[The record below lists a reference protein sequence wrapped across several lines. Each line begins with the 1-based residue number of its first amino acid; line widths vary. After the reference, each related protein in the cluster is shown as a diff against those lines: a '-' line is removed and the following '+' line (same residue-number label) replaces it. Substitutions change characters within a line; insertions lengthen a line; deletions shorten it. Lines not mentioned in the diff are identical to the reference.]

1 MPKLQGVGH
10 GQAAVELRGGL
21 MPQAWLWWCLSHL
34 TVAALGTWV
43 LRRYALHRRLLDHPG
58 ERRSHVV
65 ATPRGGGMAIVAAML
80 VGCVAA
86 GVLWPAAGLVIN
98 WFAAGLVL
106 VAGVGWW
113 DDHRPLSA
121 RLRFAIHLLASVLL
135 GWLVSHHTGKLW
147 DGVLTA
153 MASVVLINVWNFMDG
168 INGLASSQAAL
179 AALAFAA
186 VVPGA
191 WAWAGLAVAASCLGF
206 LPFNF
211 PRARIFLGDGGSG
224 ALGYVLAALLA
235 LTVASGQ
242 VSWWISWLPLT
253 AFLVDAGFTLLSR
266 MLDGQRWWEPH
277 AQHLYQRLARRLEA
291 HVPVTGIYF
300 AFSVAAVCLYVLLRH
315 DANWQQVSGALV
327 WGLGATAIWFF
338 LRDGVRNS

>member
-1 MPKLQGVGH
+1 
-10 GQAAVELRGGL
+10 
-21 MPQAWLWWCLSHL
+21 
-34 TVAALGTWV
+34 
-43 LRRYALHRRLLDHPG
+43 
-58 ERRSHVV
+58 
-65 ATPRGGGMAIVAAML
+65 MAIVAAML

-135 GWLVSHHTGKLW
+135 GWLVSHQTGKLW

-235 LTVASGQ
+235 LAVASGQ

-277 AQHLYQRLARRLEA
+277 AQHLYQRLARRLES

>member
-1 MPKLQGVGH
+1 MGF
-10 GQAAVELRGGL
+10 GQAVVELRGGL
-21 MPQAWLWWCLSHL
+21 MVWLWCVLHL
-34 TVAALGTWV
+34 VASALGTWL
-43 LRRYALHRRLLDHPG
+43 LRRYALHRRLLDQPG

-65 ATPRGGGMAIVAAML
+65 ATPRGGGMAIVSAILLGCFAAS
-80 VGCVAA
+80 A
-86 GVLWPAAGLVIN
+86 LWPAANLVVG

-106 VAGVGWW
+106 VAAVGWW

-121 RLRFAIHLLASVLL
+121 KLRFAIHLAASASL
-135 GWLVSHHTGKLW
+135 GWLVSHYTGNVW

-153 MASVVLINVWNFMDG
+153 AASVVLINVWNFMDG

-186 VVPGA
+186 VAPVA
-191 WAWAGLAVAASCLGF
+191 WSWAGLAIAASCLGF

-235 LTVASGQ
+235 VNVVSGQ

-253 AFLVDAGFTLLSR
+253 AFLVDAGFTLLAR
-266 MLDGQRWWEPH
+266 MLAGQRWWEPH
-277 AQHLYQRLARRLEA
+277 AQHVYQRLARLLET
-291 HVPVTGIYF
+291 HVPVTGVYF
-300 AFSVAAVCLYVLLRH
+300 AFSLAAVCLYVLSRH
-315 DANWQQVSGALV
+315 DLFWLQVSEALA
-327 WGLGATAIWFF
+327 WGVGATAIWHF
-338 LRDGVRNS
+338 LRDGLRNS

>member
-1 MPKLQGVGH
+1 
-10 GQAAVELRGGL
+10 
-21 MPQAWLWWCLSHL
+21 MPQVWLWWCLLHL
-34 TVAALGTWV
+34 TVAAVGTWL

-65 ATPRGGGMAIVAAML
+65 ATPRGGGMAIVAAL
-80 VGCVAA
+80 LSGCLTASVF
-86 GVLWPAAGLVIN
+86 WPAAGSVIY

-121 RLRFAIHLLASVLL
+121 RLRFAIHLLASAML
-135 GWLVSHHTGKLW
+135 GWLVSRYTGQLW

-186 VVPGA
+186 VVPAA

-266 MLDGQRWWEPH
+266 MLAGQRWWEPH
-277 AQHLYQRLARRLEA
+277 AQHLYQRLARRLET
-291 HVPVTGIYF
+291 HVPVSAIYF
-300 AFSVAAVCLYVLLRH
+300 AFSVAAVCLYVLIRH
-315 DANWQQVSGALV
+315 DANWLQVSGALV
-327 WGLGATAIWFF
+327 WGLGATAIWHF
-338 LRDGVRNS
+338 LRDGLRNC

>member
-1 MPKLQGVGH
+1 
-10 GQAAVELRGGL
+10 
-21 MPQAWLWWCLSHL
+21 MPQAWLWWCLLHL

-58 ERRSHVV
+58 ERRSHAV

-86 GVLWPAAGLVIN
+86 GVFWPAAGLVIS

-153 MASVVLINVWNFMDG
+153 MASVMLINVWNFMDG
-168 INGLASSQAAL
+168 INGLASSQASL

-235 LTVASGQ
+235 LAVASGQ

-277 AQHLYQRLARRLEA
+277 AQHLYQRLARRLET

-315 DANWQQVSGALV
+315 DANWLQVSGALA

>member
-1 MPKLQGVGH
+1 
-10 GQAAVELRGGL
+10 
-21 MPQAWLWWCLSHL
+21 MPQVWLWCLSHL
-34 TVAALGTWV
+34 VVAALGTWL
-43 LRRYALHRRLLDHPG
+43 LRRYALHRRLLDQPG

-65 ATPRGGGMAIVAAML
+65 ATPRGGGMAIVAAIL
-80 VGCVAA
+80 LGCIAA
-86 GVLWPAAGLVIN
+86 TVFWPTARLVIG
-98 WFAAGLVL
+98 WFAVGLVL

-121 RLRFAIHLLASVLL
+121 RLRFAIHLTASASL
-135 GWLVSHHTGKLW
+135 GVLVSHSTGNVW
-147 DGVLTA
+147 DGVLSA
-153 MASVVLINVWNFMDG
+153 VASVVLINVWNFMDG

-179 AALAFAA
+179 AALAFAF
-186 VVPGA
+186 VLPGA

-242 VSWWISWLPLT
+242 VSWWIGWLPLT

-266 MLDGQRWWEPH
+266 MLAGQRWWEPH
-277 AQHLYQRLARRLEA
+277 AQHVYQRLARRLET
-291 HVPVTGIYF
+291 HVPVTGVYF
-300 AFSVAAVCLYVLLRH
+300 AFSVAAFCLYVLIRH
-315 DANWQQVSGALV
+315 DPVWMQVVGALT
-327 WGLGATAIWFF
+327 WAAGTTAIWHF
-338 LRDGVRNS
+338 LRDGLRNS

>member
-1 MPKLQGVGH
+1 
-10 GQAAVELRGGL
+10 
-21 MPQAWLWWCLSHL
+21 MPQAWLWWCLLHL
-34 TVAALGTWV
+34 AVAALGTWV

-65 ATPRGGGMAIVAAML
+65 ATPRGGGMAIVAAL
-80 VGCVAA
+80 LCGCVAA
-86 GVLWPAAGLVIN
+86 GVLWPAAGPRIA
-98 WFAAGLVL
+98 WFAAGLML

-121 RLRFAIHLLASVLL
+121 RLRFAIHLLASVML
-135 GWLVSHHTGKLW
+135 GWLVSRYTGKLW

-186 VVPGA
+186 AVPGA

-235 LTVASGQ
+235 LTVACAQ
-242 VSWWISWLPLT
+242 VSWWIGWLPLT

-266 MLDGQRWWEPH
+266 MLDRQRWWEPH
-277 AQHLYQRLARRLEA
+277 AQHLYQRLARRLA
-291 HVPVTGIYF
+291 THVPVTGIYF
-300 AFSVAAVCLYVLLRH
+300 AFSVAAVCLYVLIRH
-315 DANWQQVSGALV
+315 DANWLQVFEALV
-327 WGLGATAIWFF
+327 WGLGATAIWLL
-338 LRDGVRNS
+338 LRDGLRNS

>member
-1 MPKLQGVGH
+1 
-10 GQAAVELRGGL
+10 
-21 MPQAWLWWCLSHL
+21 MPQVWLWCLSHL
-34 TVAALGTWV
+34 VVAALGTWL
-43 LRRYALHRRLLDHPG
+43 LRRYALHRRLLDQPG

-65 ATPRGGGMAIVAAML
+65 ATPRGGGMAIVAAIL
-80 VGCVAA
+80 LGCIAA
-86 GVLWPAAGLVIN
+86 TVFWQAARLVIG
-98 WFAAGLVL
+98 WFAVGLVL

-121 RLRFAIHLLASVLL
+121 RLRFAIHLTASASL
-135 GWLVSHHTGKLW
+135 GVLVSHSTGDVW
-147 DGVLTA
+147 DGVLSA
-153 MASVVLINVWNFMDG
+153 VASVVLINVWNFMDG

-179 AALAFAA
+179 AALAFAF
-186 VVPGA
+186 VLPGA

-242 VSWWISWLPLT
+242 VSWWIGWLPLT

-266 MLDGQRWWEPH
+266 MLAGQRWWEPH
-277 AQHLYQRLARRLEA
+277 AQHVYQRLARQRET
-291 HVPVTGIYF
+291 HVPVTGVYF
-300 AFSVAAVCLYVLLRH
+300 AFSIAAFCLYVLIRH
-315 DANWQQVSGALV
+315 DAVWVQVVGALT
-327 WGLGATAIWFF
+327 WAAGATAIWHF
-338 LRDGVRNS
+338 LRDGLRNS